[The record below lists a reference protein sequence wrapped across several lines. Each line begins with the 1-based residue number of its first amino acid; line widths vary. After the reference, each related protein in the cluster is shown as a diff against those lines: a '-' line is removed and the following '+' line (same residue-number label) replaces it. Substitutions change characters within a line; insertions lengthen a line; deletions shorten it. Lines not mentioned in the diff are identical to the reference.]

1 MRVERVGRTD
11 HRRPTAVA
19 AAALL
24 LVLIAVAKPW
34 GLLDLGASVSGL
46 SPLAGDSA
54 ALALLT
60 PSGSPGP
67 TPIPTPT
74 GDQVPCLAP
83 SGWRLATLEVGPLG
97 DSRSWIVV
105 SPVAAASPLDA
116 IAAITLRTD
125 GVVALGFCGPG
136 ASQASTS
143 SRIVGA
149 WRVATA
155 DSAGRAADALQLA
168 PVPGAD
174 AGLAPLWAVL
184 YLAPTADGAASASA
198 TAAASAAFD
207 LGTSRWTSG
216 HYVFE
221 VADDGAPPVWFAL
234 DLLDVS
240 A

>member
-11 HRRPTAVA
+11 HRRPTAIA
-19 AAALL
+19 AAALF
-24 LVLIAVAKPW
+24 LVLVAVAKPW
-34 GLLDLGASVSGL
+34 GLLDVGATVSGF
-46 SPLAGDSA
+46 SPIAGDSA
-54 ALALLT
+54 APALLT

-105 SPVAAASPLDA
+105 SPVAAAGPLDA

-149 WRVATA
+149 WRVASPA
-155 DSAGRAADALQLA
+155 GAGRAADAPQLA
-168 PVPGAD
+168 TV
-174 AGLAPLWAVL
+174 
-184 YLAPTADGAASASA
+184 
-198 TAAASAAFD
+198 
-207 LGTSRWTSG
+207 
-216 HYVFE
+216 
-221 VADDGAPPVWFAL
+221 
-234 DLLDVS
+234 
-240 A
+240 